1 LKNLVK
7 ALGEA
12 ITRFAQ
18 QPNKVAGETPQ
29 WGLGEGMRY
38 WLIHGTGYSSV
49 SQNLSGHFIIECVGD
64 SWASCNA
71 HDLLCNR
78 QAAFESLLPRQHES
92 YGNKSLA
99 WPVISSY
106 YAAYFSTQSLMR
118 CLGLGTIYI
127 NRVESK
133 HLNDAWQARGFPKVD
148 QGNYMFS
155 IELSLPIKIV
165 LRKLGGSGAHN
176 QFWQAFEQSQTHI
189 ESVLLTSSALSSL
202 SAAQRQDA
210 FLEFKKLIQASF
222 QNRLSVPPK
231 LEFDWMSNLRNAINY
246 RFENNVW
253 LMNWHHKTGL
263 VPKYEALIARYRTS
277 SKVLPENMR
286 DFSESHLAFV
296 SAKFCQLAIEG
307 SSSLKS

>member
-1 LKNLVK
+1 M
-7 ALGEA
+7 AT
-12 ITRFAQ
+12 TRFAQ
-18 QPNKVAGETPQ
+18 QPNQVAGERPH

-49 SQNLSGHFIIECVGD
+49 TQNLSGHFDIECVGD

-78 QAAFESLLPRQHES
+78 EAAFESLLPRQHES

-106 YAAYFSTQSLMR
+106 YAVYFSTQSLMR

-127 NRVESK
+127 DRSESK
-133 HLNDAWQARGFPKVD
+133 CLNDAWQARGFPKID
-148 QGNYMFS
+148 QGNYVFS
-155 IELSLPIKIV
+155 IDLALPIKIA
-165 LRKLGGSGAHN
+165 LRKLGGGGGAHK

-189 ESVLLTSSALSSL
+189 ESVLLTSNALSSL

-210 FLEFKKLIQASF
+210 FLEFKKLIQVSF
-222 QNRLSVPPK
+222 ENRLNVPPQ
-231 LEFDWMSNLRNAINY
+231 LEFGWMSDLRNAINY

-263 VPKYEALIARYRTS
+263 VPKYEALIARYQTTS
-277 SKVLPENMR
+277 RVLPEAMR
-286 DFSESHLAFV
+286 DFSGSHLAFV
-296 SAKFCQLAIEG
+296 SAKFCQLVFEG
-307 SSSLKS
+307 SSTLRT